1 MSNAE
6 TNHSTQQSDLCRIT
20 PEMEAKEAALK
31 QLLAGYG
38 SLAVAYSGGVDSSYL
53 ADVAHEV
60 LGGNAWMMLA
70 DSPSIPRDEVREAT
84 ALAAERGWRLSVI
97 QTREFEMEEFLSND
111 GRRCYFCKSELF
123 KQMDAFAREHGIAV
137 LAYGEIAD
145 DALDPTRLGARAAQE
160 RQVIAPLAAA
170 GLSKDEIRAL
180 SRRRG
185 LPTWDKASFACLSS
199 RFPKGTR
206 LDIQEMLKVE
216 RAEQVLRRL
225 GFRQYRARHH
235 GDICRIEIDPQDFPR
250 ILDTQARTE
259 LLDALQKVGYRYVTL
274 DLAGYRTGS
283 TAT

>member
-111 GRRCYFCKSELF
+111 GRRCYF
-123 KQMDAFAREHGIAV
+123 
-137 LAYGEIAD
+137 
-145 DALDPTRLGARAAQE
+145 
-160 RQVIAPLAAA
+160 
-170 GLSKDEIRAL
+170 
-180 SRRRG
+180 
-185 LPTWDKASFACLSS
+185 
-199 RFPKGTR
+199 
-206 LDIQEMLKVE
+206 
-216 RAEQVLRRL
+216 
-225 GFRQYRARHH
+225 
-235 GDICRIEIDPQDFPR
+235 
-250 ILDTQARTE
+250 
-259 LLDALQKVGYRYVTL
+259 
-274 DLAGYRTGS
+274 
-283 TAT
+283 